1 MTHSLTLLNC
11 LTRIN
16 GLTQKTRWRRS
27 FTAVMLVIVGL
38 FTLPAAFAAK
48 LTDIK
53 VNNGP
58 TESRVTLSFDGQP
71 VYAFFSLN
79 SPERVVLDVRQSGNL
94 SGLPLEF
101 SGQNLLKRIRSSTP
115 KDAQSTRLVLE
126 LTQKAKT
133 RAVTQQ
139 SGNNYTVVMTM
150 SATAS
155 APVRQTQPTL
165 SQNQNNVSQNNASLN
180 QTNTPSPNAGRLTS
194 QASNTNTAS
203 RVTSVNTHSVAKN
216 PFNNKPTVVV
226 SSESVTTNTS
236 RPIKTS
242 SAANS
247 SRVVV
252 AIDAGHGGQD
262 PGAIG
267 QNGLKEK
274 NVTIAIAR
282 RLEALL
288 NSDPMFKPVLTRNGD
303 YFISVMGRSDVARK
317 QGANVLV
324 SVHADAAPNRS
335 ATGASVWV
343 LSNRRANSEMG
354 NWLEQHEK
362 QSELLGGAG
371 DVLANTASDPYL
383 SQAVLD
389 LQFGHSQRVG
399 YDVATKV
406 LNELQRVGDIHKRR
420 PEHASLGVLRS
431 PDIPSLL
438 VETGFISNSTEER
451 LLGSSAYQEKIAQA
465 IYKGLRSYF
474 LAHPLQADPKVEN
487 RPLIET
493 AAVDSSSQRSGVS
506 QPEPV
511 VSNISSNAQGGRVS
525 AAKPVAAGAVTKN
538 RSQIHKVQRG
548 ETLSGIASQYGVSMA
563 VLRQNNTLKNDV
575 VWVGQRLKIPASGA
589 TVAAAAPKAVA
600 KAKPSKSQPV
610 KHQVKRGDTLSA
622 IAARYGVSMSEI
634 ERANKI
640 KSGNVQLGQTLT
652 IPQS

>member
-1 MTHSLTLLNC
+1 MMHSM
-11 LTRIN
+11 TRIN
-16 GLTQKTRWRRS
+16 RWKHAL
-27 FTAVMLVIVGL
+27 TAVLLVLVWL
-38 FTLPAAFAAK
+38 FTLPSALAMK

-53 VNNGP
+53 VNNGS
-58 TESRVTLSFDGQP
+58 TESRVTLSFDGKP
-71 VYAFFSLN
+71 IYAFFSL
-79 SPERVVLDVRQSGNL
+79 SGPERVVLDVRQSGNL

-115 KDAQSTRLVLE
+115 KDEQSTRLVLE
-126 LTQKAKT
+126 LTQKVKT

-139 SGNNYTVVMTM
+139 SGNNYTVVITMT
-150 SATAS
+150 AAES
-155 APVRQTQPTL
+155 APVRQAQ
-165 SQNQNNVSQNNASLN
+165 VLN

-194 QASNTNTAS
+194 RAVNTNTPSPNAGRLISQAANTNTAA
-203 RVTSVNTHSVAKN
+203 RVTNSNPPTAAKN

-226 SSESVTTNTS
+226 SSATTTTNTA
-236 RPIKTS
+236 RPIKTAS
-242 SAANS
+242 VANS

-274 NVTIAIAR
+274 NVTIAISR

-288 NSDPMFKPVLTRNGD
+288 NNDPMFKPVLTRNGD

-317 QGANVLV
+317 QSANVLV
-324 SVHADAAPNRS
+324 SIHADAAPNRS

-406 LNELQRVGDIHKRR
+406 LRELETVGDIHKRR

-493 AAVDSSSQRSGVS
+493 AAVDSSSRRSS
-506 QPEPV
+506 ANQPEPIV
-511 VSNISSNAQGGRVS
+511 SNAQSGRVS
-525 AAKPVAAGAVTKN
+525 AAKPVVTGKT
-538 RSQIHKVQRG
+538 QIHKVQRG
-548 ETLSGIASQYGVSMA
+548 ETLSGIANQYGVSMA

-575 VWVGQRLKIPASGA
+575 VWVGQRLKVPASGS
-589 TVAAAAPKAVA
+589 AASGAAPKTVA
-600 KAKPSKSQPV
+600 KAKTSKSQPI

-634 ERANKI
+634 ERTNKI

>member
-1 MTHSLTLLNC
+1 MMHSM
-11 LTRIN
+11 TRIN
-16 GLTQKTRWRRS
+16 RWKHAL
-27 FTAVMLVIVGL
+27 TAVLLVLVWL
-38 FTLPAAFAAK
+38 FTLPSALAMK

-53 VNNGP
+53 VNNGS
-58 TESRVTLSFDGQP
+58 TESRVTLSFDGKP
-71 VYAFFSLN
+71 IYAFFSL
-79 SPERVVLDVRQSGNL
+79 SGPERVVLDVRQSGNL

-115 KDAQSTRLVLE
+115 KDEQSTRLVLE
-126 LTQKAKT
+126 LTQKVKT

-139 SGNNYTVVMTM
+139 SGNNYTVVITMT
-150 SATAS
+150 AAES
-155 APVRQTQPTL
+155 APVRQAQ
-165 SQNQNNVSQNNASLN
+165 VLN

-194 QASNTNTAS
+194 QAANTNTPSPNAGRLTSQAANTNTAA
-203 RVTSVNTHSVAKN
+203 RVTNSNPPTAAKN

-226 SSESVTTNTS
+226 SSATTTTNTA
-236 RPIKTS
+236 RPIKTAS
-242 SAANS
+242 VANS

-274 NVTIAIAR
+274 NVTIAISR

-288 NSDPMFKPVLTRNGD
+288 NNDPMFKPVLTRNGD

-317 QGANVLV
+317 QSANVLV
-324 SVHADAAPNRS
+324 SIHADAAPNRS

-406 LNELQRVGDIHKRR
+406 LRELETVGDIHKRR

-493 AAVDSSSQRSGVS
+493 AAVDSSSRRSS
-506 QPEPV
+506 ANQPEPIV
-511 VSNISSNAQGGRVS
+511 SNAQSGRVS
-525 AAKPVAAGAVTKN
+525 AAKPVVTGKT
-538 RSQIHKVQRG
+538 QIHKVQRG
-548 ETLSGIASQYGVSMA
+548 ETLSGIANQYGVSMA

-575 VWVGQRLKIPASGA
+575 VWVGQRLKVPASGS
-589 TVAAAAPKAVA
+589 AASGAAPKTVA
-600 KAKPSKSQPV
+600 KAKTSKTQPI

-634 ERANKI
+634 ERTNKI

>member
-16 GLTQKTRWRRS
+16 GLTQKTRWKRS
-27 FTAVMLVIVGL
+27 FTAIMLVIMGF
-38 FTLPAAFAAK
+38 FTLSSAFAAK

-126 LTQKAKT
+126 LTQKVKT

-150 SATAS
+150 SAAAS

-165 SQNQNNVSQNNASLN
+165 SQNQNNVSQNNAPLN

-203 RVTSVNTHSVAKN
+203 RVTSVNTNSVAKN

-511 VSNISSNAQGGRVS
+511 VSSTQSGRVS
-525 AAKPVAAGAVTKN
+525 ATKPAAADAVTKN

-575 VWVGQRLKIPASGA
+575 VWVGQRLKVPASGA
-589 TVAAAAPKAVA
+589 TVATAAPKAVA
-600 KAKPSKSQPV
+600 KAKPGKSQPV